1 MDRLDKIDKIR
12 YNDKHGECDYTI
24 MILFLF
30 KVIVIITAILLLK
43 EFDESVFWK
52 AYHHK
57 L

>member
-43 EFDESVFWK
+43 EFDESVF
-52 AYHHK
+52 
-57 L
+57 